1 MGFYFRELPNIEYSA
16 SFKNRRNI
24 DEYTL
29 AKNIFR
35 RPVLRDDLANSVT
48 AFTQY
53 EIRDNERPDQIS
65 KKFYGTPDNEWII
78 LLINNITNL
87 QNEWPLD
94 NDSLYAYMLQ
104 KYGSEEALS
113 EIHHYETKEYRDE
126 YDRLIIRKGI
136 QIDTNKSQVIE
147 TNTSTNSYRLNEFP
161 SSKGNTIISIN
172 MNQRMTVFGR
182 DTISTYDITDI
193 STNISKLK
201 VRSADGAADTDINVL
216 NSLAEWPS
224 SWGGTLTIGM
234 RDSDDIKF
242 DISDVILDNKVEVPE
257 RLFEITGTLDANG
270 VVRPTFNFTNETI

>member
-16 SFKNRRNI
+16 SFKQRRNI

-35 RPVLRDDLANSVT
+35 RPVLRDDLTNSVT

-126 YDRLIIRKGI
+126 YDRLIIREGI
-136 QIDTNKSQVIE
+136 QIDTNKSQVID

-161 SSKGNTIISIN
+161 SSKGNTVISIN

-182 DTISTYDITDI
+182 DTTSTYDITDI

-201 VRSADGAADTDINVL
+201 VKSADGTTDIDVNVL

-234 RDSDDIKF
+234 RDSDDVKF
-242 DISDVILDNKVEVPE
+242 DIADVILDNKVEVPE

-270 VVRPTFNFTNETI
+270 VVQPTFNFTNETI

>member
-94 NDSLYAYMLQ
+94 TDSLYAYMLQ

-126 YDRLIIRKGI
+126 YDRLIIREGI

-161 SSKGNTIISIN
+161 SSKGNTVISIN

-182 DTISTYDITDI
+182 DTTSTYDITDI

-201 VRSADGAADTDINVL
+201 VKSADGTADIDVNVL

-234 RDSDDIKF
+234 RDSDDVKF
-242 DISDVILDNKVEVPE
+242 DIADVILDNKVEVPE

-270 VVRPTFNFTNETI
+270 VVQPTFNFTNETI

>member
-1 MGFYFRELPNIEYSA
+1 MGYYFRELPNIEYSA
-16 SFKNRRNI
+16 SFKRRRNI

-35 RPVLRDDLANSVT
+35 RPVLRDDIKNSVT

-65 KKFYGTPDNEWII
+65 KKFYGTPENEWVI
-78 LLINNITNL
+78 LLSNNITNL

-94 NDSLYAYMLQ
+94 NDSLYAYMLD

-113 EIHHYETKEYRDE
+113 EIHHFETKEYRDE
-126 YDRLIIRKGI
+126 FDRLIIKAGI
-136 QIDTNKSQVIE
+136 QIDANKSQVIE
-147 TNTSTNSYRLNEFP
+147 TNTSTNSYTLNEFP

-172 MNQRMTVFGR
+172 MNQRITIFGR
-182 DTISTYDITDI
+182 DTVSSYNITDI
-193 STNISKLK
+193 STNVSRLK
-201 VRSADGAADTDINVL
+201 VRSPDGTADTDVTVL

-224 SWGGTLTIGM
+224 SWGGTLTIEM
-234 RDSDDIKF
+234 RDGDDVKVN
-242 DISDVILDNKVEVPE
+242 ISDVILDNKVKVPE

-270 VVRPTFNFTNETI
+270 VVQPTFNFTNETI

>member
-126 YDRLIIRKGI
+126 YDRLIIREGI

-161 SSKGNTIISIN
+161 SSKGNTVISIN

-182 DTISTYDITDI
+182 DTTSTYDITDI

-201 VRSADGAADTDINVL
+201 VRSADGTTDIDVNVL

-242 DISDVILDNKVEVPE
+242 DIADVILDNKVEVPE

-270 VVRPTFNFTNETI
+270 VVQPTFNFTNETI

>member
-201 VRSADGAADTDINVL
+201 VRSADGTADTDINIL

-242 DISDVILDNKVEVPE
+242 DIADVILDNKVEVPE

-270 VVRPTFNFTNETI
+270 VVQPTFNFTNETI

>member
-94 NDSLYAYMLQ
+94 TDSLYAYMLQ

-126 YDRLIIRKGI
+126 YDRLIIKEGI
-136 QIDTNKSQVIE
+136 QIDANKSQVIE

-161 SSKGNTIISIN
+161 SSKGNTVISIN

-182 DTISTYDITDI
+182 DTTSTYDITDI

-201 VRSADGAADTDINVL
+201 VKSADGTADIDVNVL

-234 RDSDDIKF
+234 RDSDDVKF
-242 DISDVILDNKVEVPE
+242 DIADVILDNKVEVPE

-270 VVRPTFNFTNETI
+270 VVQPTFNFTNETI

>member
-16 SFKNRRNI
+16 SFKQRRNI

-35 RPVLRDDLANSVT
+35 RPVLRDDLTNSVT

-126 YDRLIIRKGI
+126 YDRLIIREGI
-136 QIDTNKSQVIE
+136 QIDTNKSQVID

-182 DTISTYDITDI
+182 DTTSTYDITDI

-201 VRSADGAADTDINVL
+201 VRSADGTTDIDVNVL

>member
-16 SFKNRRNI
+16 SFKQRRNI

-35 RPVLRDDLANSVT
+35 RPVLRDDLTNSVT

-113 EIHHYETKEYRDE
+113 EIHHFETKEYRDE
-126 YDRLIIRKGI
+126 YDRLIIREGI

-201 VRSADGAADTDINVL
+201 VRSADGTADTDITIL

-270 VVRPTFNFTNETI
+270 VVKPTFNFTNETL

>member
-16 SFKNRRNI
+16 SFKQRRNI

-35 RPVLRDDLANSVT
+35 RPVLRDDLTNSVT

-126 YDRLIIRKGI
+126 YDRLIIREGI
-136 QIDTNKSQVIE
+136 QIDTNKSQVID

-182 DTISTYDITDI
+182 DTTSTYDITDI

-201 VRSADGAADTDINVL
+201 VRSADGTTDIDVNVL

-224 SWGGTLTIGM
+224 SWGGTLTIEM
-234 RDSDDIKF
+234 RDTNDITF
-242 DISDVILDNKVEVPE
+242 NIADVILDNKVEVPE

-270 VVRPTFNFTNETI
+270 VVQPTFNFTNETI

>member
-161 SSKGNTIISIN
+161 SSKGNTVISIN

-201 VRSADGAADTDINVL
+201 VRSADGTADTDITIL

-270 VVRPTFNFTNETI
+270 VVQPTFNFTNETL

>member
-126 YDRLIIRKGI
+126 YDRLIIREGI

-161 SSKGNTIISIN
+161 SSKGNTVISIN

-182 DTISTYDITDI
+182 DTTSTYDITDI

-201 VRSADGAADTDINVL
+201 VRSADGTTDIDVNVL

-234 RDSDDIKF
+234 RDSDDVKF
-242 DISDVILDNKVEVPE
+242 DIADVILDNKVEVPE

-270 VVRPTFNFTNETI
+270 VVQPTFNFTNETI

>member
-16 SFKNRRNI
+16 SFKQRRNI

-35 RPVLRDDLANSVT
+35 RPVLRDDLTNSVT

-94 NDSLYAYMLQ
+94 TDSLYAYMLQ

-126 YDRLIIRKGI
+126 YDRLIIREGI

-161 SSKGNTIISIN
+161 SSKGNTVISIN

-182 DTISTYDITDI
+182 DTTSTYDITDI

-201 VRSADGAADTDINVL
+201 VKSADGTADIDVNVL

>member
-78 LLINNITNL
+78 LLINNITNV

-94 NDSLYAYMLQ
+94 NDSLYAYMLE

-113 EIHHYETKEYRDE
+113 EIHHFETKEYRDE
-126 YDRLIIRKGI
+126 YDRLIIREGI

-161 SSKGNTIISIN
+161 SSKGNTVISIN

-182 DTISTYDITDI
+182 DTTSTYDITDI

-201 VRSADGAADTDINVL
+201 VRSADGTTDIDVNVL

-242 DISDVILDNKVEVPE
+242 DIADVILDNKVEVPE

-270 VVRPTFNFTNETI
+270 VVQPTFNFTNETI